1 LDSARKHDHLIA
13 AHQKQ
18 GYSDEDRAA
27 FFAAWPEAYARECE
41 SGYRRL
47 PESSL

>member
-1 LDSARKHDHLIA
+1 MTLPASRVPESVAHLDIEIVSAALVR
-13 AHQKQ
+13 
-18 GYSDEDRAA
+18 
-27 FFAAWPEAYARECE
+27 ARECE